1 MKNSFIQLHIAIF
14 LASCSGIFGKLI
26 QLNEVFIT
34 WYRMIFAAL
43 AMIVIMLIN
52 KKKIV
57 CNKGT
62 LKIAAAGFLL
72 GLHWIFFYGSIIYAN
87 VSVGVVCFC
96 LSGFFTALLGPLIR
110 KTRLS
115 VVELLLS
122 TITIAGILLIFHFDS
137 SFRTG
142 IILGVISSLLFA
154 LFTVINEGINKVN
167 NAVETT
173 TYEMLGGAIGIGI
186 LLPLYLYFFPTEY
199 IIPIPDDLI
208 YLLILSLVCTV
219 GMFLLLN
226 RAQRTIS
233 AFTVSLSFN
242 LEPIY
247 AIVLAIIIF
256 NEDKQLTISFYIGLV
271 LILLSL
277 SLQMIRIVLLKRK
290 RIS

>member
-1 MKNSFIQLHIAIF
+1 MRNAFIQLHVAIF

-34 WYRMIFAAL
+34 WYRMTFAAV
-43 AMIVIMLIN
+43 AMIIILLLSKN
-52 KKKIV
+52 KIILNTK
-57 CNKGT
+57 N
-62 LKIAAAGFLL
+62 LKIAAVGFLL

-96 LSGFFTALLGPLIR
+96 ISGFFTALLAPLIR

-122 TITIAGILLIFHFDS
+122 AITIVGILLIFHFDS

-173 TYEMLGGAIGIGI
+173 TYEMLGGATGIGI
-186 LLPLYLYFFPTEY
+186 LLPVYCCFFSSEH
-199 IIPIPDDLI
+199 IIPTSGDLI
-208 YLLILSLVCTV
+208 YLLILSLICTV

-242 LEPIY
+242 LEPVY
-247 AIVLAIIIF
+247 AIILAILIF
-256 NEDKQLTISFYIGLV
+256 NEDKQLTVSFYVGLA
-271 LILLSL
+271 LIVLSL
-277 SLQMIRIVLLKRK
+277 LLQMIRVASLDKRK
-290 RIS
+290 